1 MKIEKNK
8 IGCLDS
14 ESSNYDPTCGI
25 ACERCCINDEM
36 DKDITKLINLKRYG
50 YQDVENIDYS
60 LYAVK
65 HIDNQPLFSLKTQ
78 AEDYGLQIDCL
89 GYHVHK
95 IDEISYY
102 MACSSHEEAT
112 EEAGTKPTVEDF
124 IEEVNNQGVI
134 EWKKMINY
142 KRQRQY
148 CEEKQKDGYF
158 WNLREKK
165 CMIEP
170 QKNESLIGN
179 YQILGYVENVPV
191 FYTSG
196 AALSYGHL
204 IKCEG
209 YNTYNMNGTL
219 GYLPCKEQ
227 RIATTN
233 RGDVY
238 CLDVQEKI
246 NEQII
251 FTALSPT
258 NIKTYGEMCCMEWN
272 HKGYNWNGSGCIK
285 NEKPLTWS
293 CVEELTTQ
301 IYNGTGE
308 YKTFEECYNSC
319 EVNKIK

>member
-8 IGCLDS
+8 IGCLDN
-14 ESSNYDPTCGI
+14 ESSNYDPTAGM
-25 ACERCCINDEM
+25 ACERCCIDDEM
-36 DKDITKLINLKRYG
+36 DKTITRLINIKRYSN
-50 YQDVENIDYS
+50 YNTIEKIDYS

-65 HIDNQPLFSLKTQ
+65 HIDGQPLFNLKGQ
-78 AEDYGLQIDCL
+78 AKEYALQIDCL

-95 IDEISYY
+95 IDEKPYY
-102 MACSSHEEAT
+102 MACGSHEEAL
-112 EEAGTKPTVEDF
+112 EGGGKPTVEDF
-124 IEEVNNQGVI
+124 IEEINDQGVI
-134 EWKKMINY
+134 EWKKAIGY
-142 KRQRQY
+142 KEQTQY

-158 WNLREKK
+158 WNPREKK

-170 QKNESLIGN
+170 QKNNKLIGN
-179 YQILGYVENVPV
+179 YQILGYVENIPV
-191 FYTSG
+191 FYTIG
-196 AALSYGHL
+196 AALSYGEL

-227 RIATTN
+227 KITKTK

-238 CLDVQEKI
+238 CLDVQEQL

-251 FTALSPT
+251 FISLSPT
-258 NIKTYGEMCCMEWN
+258 DIRTYGEMCCMEWN
-272 HKGYNWNGSGCIK
+272 HKGYNWNGGGCTK

-301 IYNGTGE
+301 IYDGTGK